1 MSQTNILHL
10 YEVLMKPG
18 PPRPK
23 NKIIESLQYEDALA
37 LLKRVFHSVIADPS
51 SFSQDQKFLA
61 LSLDYQTNLLY
72 ADIGTGF
79 KESIETC
86 IDLTTL
92 YKPDMKKFIVLLFKL
107 PEEINVLSEND
118 AKKSV
123 ANINSSGISP
133 QDLFNNSERFELVH
147 VNDYSNN

>member
-1 MSQTNILHL
+1 
-10 YEVLMKPG
+10 MKPG